1 LEVAKV
7 DEQGQI
13 EYNGQR
19 AGTLCPFFFR
29 GCEMMRADSRR
40 RWWLRYGYALLLVAA
55 SFLLSELGSR
65 VFSPTNLVMIY
76 LLAVVVAA
84 VYLGRGPS
92 VLVAVLS
99 VLVFDFFFVPPR
111 LTLAVSQTE
120 YLFTFLALFIVGLV
134 ISNLTALTREQAVA
148 AERRAVQ
155 NAELYA
161 LSRDLAVAAG
171 LDAIIQAVITHVSQT
186 FGGQAAVFVPAGG
199 GLKSYAASPGLVVS
213 DGDLSVAE
221 RAFRDG
227 PAAATA
233 GGILYLPLRVIR
245 GTVGVLGIKP
255 SESSRQL
262 TPDQRQLLDT
272 FASQAALAIE
282 RAQLAEQA
290 RQAEILQA
298 TEKLQTAL
306 LHSVSH
312 DLRTP
317 LVSVVGALSSLQE
330 DGDGLDPA
338 SRHSLVD
345 NALGEAERLN
355 RLVGDLL
362 DMTRIEAGALKVMW
376 EPCDVED
383 LIGAATE
390 QLERRLQSRS
400 LTIDVP
406 PDMPLVPMDFVLME
420 RVLVNLLDNALKYA
434 PADRPVELAARVEG
448 PEVRFEVADRGPGV
462 PAADLSRMF
471 DKFYRVQQH
480 GSAGGTGLGLSICK
494 GIVEAHGGWIW
505 AQNREGGGMVISVA
519 LPLVGSGGEAG

>member
-1 LEVAKV
+1 MEVAKV

-19 AGTLCPFFFR
+19 AEALCPFSFC
-29 GCEMMRADSRR
+29 GCEMMRADTRH

-92 VLVAVLS
+92 ILVAVLS

-148 AERRAVQ
+148 AEHRAVQ

-199 GLKSYAASPGLVVS
+199 GLKSYAASPGLAVS

-221 RAFRDG
+221 RAFGDG

-233 GGILYLPLRVIR
+233 GGILYLPLRVTR

-272 FASQAALAIE
+272 FASQAALAME

-494 GIVEAHGGWIW
+494 GIVEAHGGRIW

>member
-1 LEVAKV
+1 MHPA
-7 DEQGQI
+7 
-13 EYNGQR
+13 
-19 AGTLCPFFFR
+19 R
-29 GCEMMRADSRR
+29 GRLGILSRR
-40 RWWLRYGYALLLVAA
+40 SYWLRYGYALLLVMA

-84 VYLGRGPS
+84 VYLGRGPAI
-92 VLVAVLS
+92 LVAILS
-99 VLVFDFFFVPPR
+99 VLIFDFFFVPPR
-111 LTLAVSQTE
+111 LTLAVSHAE
-120 YLFTFLALFIVGLV
+120 YVFTFVALFIVGLV
-134 ISNLTALTREQAVA
+134 ISNLTALTREQAEA
-148 AERRAVQ
+148 AEHRAVQ
-155 NAELYA
+155 TAELYA

-171 LDAIIQAVITHVSQT
+171 LDAIVQAVLTHVRQT
-186 FGGQAAVFVPAGG
+186 FGGQSAVFMPAGDTVR
-199 GLKSYAASPGLVVS
+199 LYAAGPGFAVS
-213 DGDLSVAE
+213 DDELGLAS
-221 RAFRDG
+221 RAFRNG
-227 PAAATA
+227 QAAAPS
-233 GGILYLPLRVIR
+233 GGTLYLPLKVTR
-245 GTVGVLGIKP
+245 GMVGVLGVRTSDSARP
-255 SESSRQL
+255 L
-262 TPDQRQLLDT
+262 TADQRQLLDT

-306 LHSVSH
+306 LNSVSH

-330 DGDGLDPA
+330 DGDELAPA
-338 SRHSLVD
+338 SRRSLVD

-390 QLERRLQSRS
+390 QLERRLHNRP

-406 PDMPLVPMDFVLME
+406 PGVPLVPMDFVLME
-420 RVLVNLLDNALKYA
+420 RVLVNLLDNALKYS
-434 PADRPVELAARVEG
+434 PSDKPVELAVHVEG
-448 PEVRFEVADRGPGV
+448 PEVYFAVADRGPGV
-462 PAADLSRMF
+462 PPADLTRMF

-494 GIVEAHGGWIW
+494 GIVEAHGGRIW
-505 AQNREGGGMVISVA
+505 AQNRSGGGMLISVA
-519 LPLVGSGGEAG
+519 LPLAGSEEGRQ

>member
-1 LEVAKV
+1 MADKTT
-7 DEQGQI
+7 
-13 EYNGQR
+13 R
-19 AGTLCPFFFR
+19 AGSGGSAQGSL
-29 GCEMMRADSRR
+29 GILSRR
-40 RWWLRYGYALLLVAA
+40 SPWLRYGYALLLVAA
-55 SFLLSELGSR
+55 SFVLSELGSR

-92 VLVAVLS
+92 ILVAILS

-111 LTLAVSQTE
+111 LTLAVSQSE
-120 YLFTFLALFIVGLV
+120 YLFTFVALFIVGLV

-148 AERRAVQ
+148 AEHRAVQ

-161 LSRDLAVAAG
+161 LSRDLAVASG
-171 LDAIIQAVITHVSQT
+171 LDAIIQAVLTHVGQT
-186 FGGQAAVFVPAGG
+186 FGGQAAAFVPAGNG
-199 GLKSYAASPGLVVS
+199 VKPYAASSGLVVN
-213 DGDLSVAE
+213 DDDLGAAA
-221 RAFRDG
+221 RAFQDG
-227 PAAATA
+227 STATAA
-233 GGILYLPLRVIR
+233 GGILFLPLRVTR

-255 SESSRQL
+255 SDSTRQL

-330 DGDGLDPA
+330 DGDGLDLA
-338 SRHSLVD
+338 SRRSLVD

-362 DMTRIEAGALKVMW
+362 DMTRIEAGALRVMW
-376 EPCDVED
+376 EPCDIED
-383 LIGAATE
+383 LIGAAME
-390 QLERRLQSRS
+390 QLERRLPSRL
-400 LTIDVP
+400 LTIDLP
-406 PDMPLVPMDFVLME
+406 PDLPLVSLDFVLME
-420 RVLVNLLDNALKYA
+420 RVIVNLLDNALKYS
-434 PADRPVELAARVEG
+434 PSDRPIELAARVEG
-448 PEVRFEVADRGPGV
+448 SEVRFEVADRGPGV
-462 PAADLSRMF
+462 PPADLSRMF

-494 GIVEAHGGWIW
+494 GIVEAHGGRIW
-505 AQNREGGGMVISVA
+505 AQNRDGGGILVSVA
-519 LPLVGSGGEAG
+519 LPLAGSGEETK

>member
-1 LEVAKV
+1 MAQETTRSGSGDAAADLRFQPA
-7 DEQGQI
+7 QGRLGI
-13 EYNGQR
+13 
-19 AGTLCPFFFR
+19 L
-29 GCEMMRADSRR
+29 SRR
-40 RWWLRYGYALLLVAA
+40 SPWLRYGHALLLVVA
-55 SFLLSELGSR
+55 SFGLSELGSR

-92 VLVAVLS
+92 ILVAILS

-111 LTLAVSQTE
+111 LTLAVSHTE
-120 YLFTFLALFIVGLV
+120 YLFTFMALFIVGLV
-134 ISNLTALTREQAVA
+134 ISNLTALTREQAEA

-171 LDAIIQAVITHVSQT
+171 LDAIVQAVLTHVSQT
-186 FGGQAAVFVPAGG
+186 FGGQSAVFVPVGG
-199 GLKSYAASPGLVVS
+199 SVRPYAVSPGFVINDDELA
-213 DGDLSVAE
+213 VAAQ
-221 RAFRDG
+221 AFRNG
-227 PAAATA
+227 QAVARSA
-233 GGILYLPLRVIR
+233 GTLYLPLRVTR
-245 GTVGVLGIKP
+245 GMVGVVGMRLAD
-255 SESSRQL
+255 STRHL

-306 LHSVSH
+306 LNSVSH

-330 DGDGLDPA
+330 DGDELDPA

-362 DMTRIEAGALKVMW
+362 DMTRIEAGALKVIW
-376 EPCDVED
+376 EPCDIED

-390 QLERRLQSRS
+390 QLERRLHNRS
-400 LTIDVP
+400 LAINLP
-406 PDMPLVPMDFVLME
+406 PDMPLVLMDFVLME
-420 RVLVNLLDNALKYA
+420 RVLVNLLDNALKYS
-434 PADRPVELAARVEG
+434 PPDRPVELAARVDG

-462 PAADLSRMF
+462 PPADLTRMF

-494 GIVEAHGGWIW
+494 GIVEAHSGRIW
-505 AQNREGGGMVISVA
+505 AQNRDGGGILVTVA
-519 LPLVGSGGEAG
+519 LPLVGSEERTK

>member
-1 LEVAKV
+1 MAKGSTRSGSG
-7 DEQGQI
+7 DPPADLRSQPAQGRLGI
-13 EYNGQR
+13 
-19 AGTLCPFFFR
+19 L
-29 GCEMMRADSRR
+29 SRR
-40 RWWLRYGYALLLVAA
+40 SPWLRYGYALLLVLA

-65 VFSPTNLVMIY
+65 FFSPTDLVMIY

-92 VLVAVLS
+92 VVVATLS

-111 LTLAVSQTE
+111 LTLAVSHTE
-120 YLFTFLALFIVGLV
+120 YLFTFIALFIVGLV
-134 ISNLTALTREQAVA
+134 ISNLTALTREQAEA
-148 AERRAVQ
+148 AEHQAVQ

-171 LDAIIQAVITHVSQT
+171 LDAIIQAVLTHVSQT
-186 FGGQAAVFVPAGG
+186 FGGQAAVFMPVGDTVKP
-199 GLKSYAASPGLVVS
+199 YAASPGFIVS
-213 DGDLSVAE
+213 DDEPNGAA
-221 RAFRDG
+221 RAFREG
-227 PAAATA
+227 RAAAPS
-233 GGILYLPLRVIR
+233 GGSLYLPLRVTR
-245 GTVGVLGIKP
+245 GMVGVLGIRAFD
-255 SESSRQL
+255 STRQL

-272 FASQAALAIE
+272 FASQVALAIE

-306 LHSVSH
+306 LNSVSH

-330 DGDGLDPA
+330 DGDELDPA
-338 SRHSLVD
+338 SRRSLVD

-362 DMTRIEAGALKVMW
+362 DMTRIEAKALKLMR

-390 QLERRLQSRS
+390 QLERRLQNRS
-400 LTIDVP
+400 LMIDLP
-406 PDMPLVPMDFVLME
+406 PDMPLVSMDFVLME
-420 RVLVNLLDNALKYA
+420 RVLVNLLDNALKFS
-434 PADRPVELAARVEG
+434 PPDRPIELVACVEG
-448 PEVRFEVADRGPGV
+448 PEVRFEVSDRGPGV
-462 PAADLSRMF
+462 PPADLSRMF

-480 GSAGGTGLGLSICK
+480 GSTGGTGLGLSICK
-494 GIVEAHGGWIW
+494 GIVEAHGGRIW
-505 AQNREGGGMVISVA
+505 AQNRDGGGIVVSVA
-519 LPLVGSGGEAG
+519 LPLVESDEETT